1 LHYKG
6 EKYPVNGF
14 SHLQKKRGRGGGARV
29 EYSDCFSHHPLRESR
44 SSAIENGKNE
54 EEVFSLYTKIEEM
67 TKDQDESF
75 RRMRN

>member
-1 LHYKG
+1 MASVIYK
-6 EKYPVNGF
+6 KV
-14 SHLQKKRGRGGGARV
+14 GARMK
-29 EYSDCFSHHPLRESR
+29 YSDFFPHYPLQESR
-44 SSAIENGKNE
+44 SSDIESGKNE

>member
-1 LHYKG
+1 MASVIYKKVG
-6 EKYPVNGF
+6 
-14 SHLQKKRGRGGGARV
+14 SRV
-29 EYSDCFSHHPLRESR
+29 ECSDCFPHHPLQESR
-44 SSAIENGKNE
+44 SSGIESGKNE